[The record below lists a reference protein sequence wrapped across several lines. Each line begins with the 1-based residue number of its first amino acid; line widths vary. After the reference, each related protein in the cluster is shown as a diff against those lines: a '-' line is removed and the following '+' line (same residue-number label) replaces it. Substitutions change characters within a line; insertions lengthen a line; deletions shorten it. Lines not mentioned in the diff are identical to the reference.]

1 MGDVKR
7 LRYVPQVNESETTQR
22 KRKANRKTF
31 TETNVLR
38 LPVSRQQHFVWD
50 SGTGAVRGLCVLV
63 NPSGTKTYFVNY
75 RFPGSKK
82 LHYKK
87 LGRVGEMRLE
97 EARSAALAARR
108 LAYEN
113 KDPNADDPSRSDAFE
128 SVFENYIREEQVGRK
143 KNKSAAETR
152 SVVLFNCAEF
162 KPRAV
167 ATITYREI
175 SQLLAAIRDGNPEA
189 GRRPRPPTAA
199 RIHAHLGDFFGWCAR
214 ERTIKENPMAN
225 MPSPATVVARDRHY
239 SDDELRAIW
248 LAADQL
254 DAVEGGY
261 VKLMMLLALRRD
273 ELALARWTEFD
284 SRDEPTLFTVPTER
298 VKMKAETKAKKK
310 PAYRVPLPLL
320 AQRIIR
326 GLRRDGEEAVFP
338 GLGAEGLKAKL
349 VPLRAPRDFKLH
361 TFRHTIATYLENSG
375 RSEWERGLVLNH
387 SGSGTVTGGY
397 SHGYPL
403 DLKRAL
409 LTEWAKHV
417 ERVVSPAEGVAQLR

>member
-175 SQLLAAIRDGNPEA
+175 SQLLAAIRDGGYGA
-189 GRRPRPPTAA
+189 
-199 RIHAHLGDFFGWCAR
+199 LVFG
-214 ERTIKENPMAN
+214 IN
-225 MPSPATVVARDRHY
+225 
-239 SDDELRAIW
+239 
-248 LAADQL
+248 
-254 DAVEGGY
+254 
-261 VKLMMLLALRRD
+261 VKCLM
-273 ELALARWTEFD
+273 
-284 SRDEPTLFTVPTER
+284 
-298 VKMKAETKAKKK
+298 
-310 PAYRVPLPLL
+310 
-320 AQRIIR
+320 
-326 GLRRDGEEAVFP
+326 
-338 GLGAEGLKAKL
+338 
-349 VPLRAPRDFKLH
+349 
-361 TFRHTIATYLENSG
+361 
-375 RSEWERGLVLNH
+375 
-387 SGSGTVTGGY
+387 
-397 SHGYPL
+397 
-403 DLKRAL
+403 
-409 LTEWAKHV
+409 
-417 ERVVSPAEGVAQLR
+417 